1 MAKQTINL
9 GTAPTGA
16 GGDTRRTAF
25 IKTQANFDEIYTS
38 GLVERGSNALG
49 EWTKWLD
56 GTLITWG
63 AQVVTEQCLAGQA
76 ISWNPLAG
84 ANQPTPFSAAPFYSL
99 EYVCMTG
106 SAGKGEALYTAK
118 QSYAAAAGRP
128 TIVGINIGI
137 KPSAS
142 HPSFTY
148 GTITSKSYIVY
159 FICIGRW
166 KK

>member
-63 AQVVTEQCLAGQA
+63 VQVVTARCLAGQA
-76 ISWNPLAG
+76 ISWNPAAG
-84 ANQPTPFSAAPFYSL
+84 VNQPSPFVGAPFYHL
-99 EYVCMTG
+99 DYACMTG
-106 SAGKGEALYTAK
+106 RAGKGELLYTGK
-118 QSYAAAAGRP
+118 QVFGSVNGRQ
-128 TIVGINIGI
+128 TVLGINMGT
-137 KPSAS
+137 KPATG

-148 GTITSKSYIVY
+148 GTITSESHLVY

-166 KK
+166 K